1 MDFQEEIRRKKAR
14 EKIIMLTAY
23 DYQMAKI
30 LDQAS
35 VDLILVG
42 DSSGMVV
49 QGYATTREVTMTD
62 MIFHVRAVARGAKNT
77 PIIGDMPINSS
88 DTAREALKNAKRFIE
103 SGARGVKIEGN
114 KPDVV
119 KTLIDEGIPVMG
131 HVGMLPQ
138 VAEKYRVKGKD
149 PEEAHRILQDA
160 LDLDRIGVFSIV
172 VECVP
177 QSLAKRITEGTK
189 APTIGIGAGKYCDG
203 QVLVIND
210 MLGFDESFRP
220 KYVKTY
226 ANLNRTIKDAVAR
239 FREEV
244 ISGRYP
250 DEEHTYH

>member
-1 MDFQEEIRRKKAR
+1 MDFQEKIRKKKAK

-30 LDQAS
+30 LDQS
-35 VDLILVG
+35 GIDLILVG

-49 QGYATTREVTMTD
+49 QGYATTREVTMDD
-62 MIFHVRAVARGAKNT
+62 MIFHVRAVARGAEET

-88 DTAREALKNAKRFIE
+88 NTAREGLRNARLFIE

-114 KPDVV
+114 KPDVIEA
-119 KTLIDEGIPVMG
+119 LIDEGIPVMG

-138 VAEKYRVKGKD
+138 VAEKYRVKGKE
-149 PEEAHRILQDA
+149 PEEARSILQDA
-160 LDLDRIGVFSIV
+160 LDLDRTGVFSTV
-172 VECVP
+172 LECIP
-177 QSLAKRITEGTK
+177 ESLAKRITERTK

-203 QVLVIND
+203 QVLVVND

-226 ANLNRTIKDAVAR
+226 VNLNKTISDAVAR

-244 ISGRYP
+244 SSGKYP